1 MEYGR
6 LSKLQKWI
14 LEKCYEQGEEKTYF
28 ISRRQLIREYCIV
41 KNLRRVIMQ
50 KVATRLILVVF
61 KLVLPGA

>member
-28 ISRRQLIREYCIV
+28 ISRRQLIREYC
-41 KNLRRVIMQ
+41 KE
-50 KVATRLILVVF
+50 F
-61 KLVLPGA
+61 KKGYYAESGD